1 MSKTSKLEIVETS
14 NSKDSKDSKKKV
26 NIVVVGNQIEPQEP
40 TPPNSNNISPVYN
53 NRNNDD
59 KAAMTTPYG
68 GGDSNVV
75 RGLFNSFAK
84 TGSTQQFQI
93 RLKYNGTALK
103 ELLET
108 KRNLEQSRNSLIKNI
123 SVNLDQNK
131 LDDIEKRIYLIEKE
145 VLEIQ
150 QENEVLEKAIK
161 EKNSA
166 NISIVTYT
174 IGSIFTAAIGIA
186 LPIVGFAS
194 GALSSSSPLAYNILA
209 VAASGGL
216 GYGSYQSGSKARDT
230 QDKLANNP
238 DVTKA
243 YDLMKHLSSRI
254 NGTNTSHVEKLNTN
268 QNTNVNIDFRSSAN
282 KMIKKMQILRESML
296 ALFVKEQYGN
306 IAVDIIDLDTN
317 INSKISEEFQ
327 VKMFLYYNEKTS
339 CINCLV
345 VKKNE
350 NKEIDL
356 IHINPD
362 SSKLSGNPKF
372 KYDFIN
378 TGPLTNDIMGISDA
392 IIFCNI
398 MEIFKEQDSQ
408 KFITMDDYIAAN
420 TVYSKFKQKNNI
432 DQGQS
437 LVA

>member
-1 MSKTSKLEIVETS
+1 MGGKPKLELIETNQPKNKKVELVVVE
-14 NSKDSKDSKKKV
+14 NSGNRSPISDSK
-26 NIVVVGNQIEPQEP
+26 
-40 TPPNSNNISPVYN
+40 
-53 NRNNDD
+53 NNDN
-59 KAAMTTPYG
+59 KESATTPYG

-93 RLKYNGTALK
+93 RLKFNGTALK

-108 KRNLEQSRNSLIKNI
+108 KRHLEQSRNSLIKNI
-123 SVNLDQNK
+123 SIELNQNK
-131 LDDIEKRIYLIEKE
+131 LDDIEARIHIIEKE

-166 NISIVTYT
+166 NISIFTYS
-174 IGSIFTAAIGIA
+174 IGSIFTAGIGIA
-186 LPIVGFAS
+186 LPIVGFTT
-194 GALSSSSPLAYNILA
+194 GALSNSSPLAFNILS

-216 GYGSYQSGSKARDT
+216 GYGSYQSGSKVRDI
-230 QDKLANNP
+230 QDKVANNP

-243 YDLMKHLSSRI
+243 YDLMKNLSSRI
-254 NGTNTSHVEKLNTN
+254 NGANASNVEKLGANHLSN
-268 QNTNVNIDFRSSAN
+268 ANIDFRSTAN
-282 KMIKKMQILRESML
+282 KMIKKIQTLRESML
-296 ALFVKEQYGN
+296 ALFAKEKYGN
-306 IAVDIIDLDTN
+306 IRVDVIDLQTDF
-317 INSKISEEFQ
+317 NSRIAEEFQ

-350 NKEIDL
+350 KKEIDL

-362 SSKLSGNPKF
+362 GSKLSENPKF
-372 KYDFIN
+372 KYNVIN
-378 TGPLTNDIMGISDA
+378 AGPLTHDVMGASDA
-392 IIFCNI
+392 IVFCNI
-398 MEIFKEQDSQ
+398 MEIFKEVDSQ
-408 KFITMDDYIAAN
+408 KFIRMDEYISAN
-420 TVYSKFKQKNNI
+420 NTYMKFKEQNNI
-432 DQGQS
+432 DVGKS